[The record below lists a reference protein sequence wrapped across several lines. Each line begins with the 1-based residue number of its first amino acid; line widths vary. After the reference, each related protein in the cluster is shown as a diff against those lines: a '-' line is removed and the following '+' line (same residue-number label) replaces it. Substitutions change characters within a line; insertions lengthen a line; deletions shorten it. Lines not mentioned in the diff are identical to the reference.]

1 MADHAVNDRN
11 GAGSRQIVEVLRD
24 LMIVELARAGIGQ
37 IQIREIVGV
46 DMWRVSRIA
55 RHFKKGKGR

>member
-1 MADHAVNDRN
+1 MSGHAVNDRN
-11 GAGSRQIVEVLRD
+11 QVVSRQIVEVLRD
-24 LMIVELARAGIGQ
+24 LVIVELAKAGIGQ
-37 IQIREIVGV
+37 VQIREIVGV